1 MDRLVW
7 SKGLLKNTL
16 TISRNGEQIGVIDW
30 NTIFSSD
37 ALATI
42 NGRRF
47 LLRRDFFLS
56 KLEISDATNE
66 APLAMIMINLF
77 SPKGDLVLNGKR
89 FELEIKNFWQSRW
102 AWKYNS
108 QEIIVF
114 QSHEF
119 LTKDRGVVEIYMA
132 DTDELEV
139 LILLGLFIR
148 NQLVLFMLFI
158 LLVILFVLL

>member
-7 SKGLLKNTL
+7 SKGLLKSRL
-16 TISRNGEQIGVIDW
+16 TIARNGEQIGVIDW
-30 NTIFSSD
+30 NSFFSSD

-47 LLRRDFFLS
+47 LLSRDFFLS
-56 KLEISDATNE
+56 KLEISDATNQ
-66 APLAMIMINLF
+66 APLATIMINLF
-77 SPKGDLVLNGKR
+77 SPKSDLVLNGKR

-102 AWKYNS
+102 AWKYNG

-119 LTKDRGVVEIYMA
+119 LTKDRGSVDIYMA
-132 DTDELEV
+132 DTEELEV

-158 LLVILFVLL
+158 ALVVLFILI